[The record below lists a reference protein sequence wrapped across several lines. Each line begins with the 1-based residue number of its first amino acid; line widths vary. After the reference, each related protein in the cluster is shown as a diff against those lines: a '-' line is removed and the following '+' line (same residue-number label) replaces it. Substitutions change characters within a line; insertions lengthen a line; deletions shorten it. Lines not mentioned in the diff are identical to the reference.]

1 MKIFDYWQI
10 ASQNLL
16 KNKLRSS
23 LTMLGIIVGNA
34 SVITLFGIG
43 QGTQNLVTQQFQS
56 LGTNVLFVVP
66 DVSDGWGTTYQKPR
80 SLVLEDARAIATQV
94 PAVSEVAPEIQSTE
108 VANYGSKTFQTT
120 AIGTTPEYLSVRNF
134 DVAKG
139 RFLNESDIESN
150 NLVVTL
156 GPELATK
163 LFNQENP
170 LNQYVRIRNIDFR
183 VIGVMKPK
191 GSVLGTNLDDVA
203 MIPVTTMANRLTGT
217 TSSAGIELSFISF
230 SARDKT
236 RVEAALFQ
244 VRNLLRQRHQASDFS
259 IQTQKDLSATAD
271 RIASALTLFLVAIA
285 SISLF
290 VGGIGIMNIMLISVS
305 ERTSEI
311 GLRKAVGAS
320 GRQILMQFLIEAV
333 ILSVLGGSIGAFVGV
348 GGNILVASFTPL
360 KASISPLVIALTL
373 GVSGSIGLFFGVAP
387 ARQAARLDPIVA
399 LRSI

>member
-1 MKIFDYWQI
+1 MKILDYLQM
-10 ASQNLL
+10 AGHNLL

-43 QGTQNLVTQQFQS
+43 QGTQSLAAQQFQS

-66 DVSDGWGTTYQKPR
+66 DVSDVWGTTYQKPR
-80 SLVLEDARAIATQV
+80 TLVLEDAQAIATQV
-94 PAVSEVAPEIQSTE
+94 PAVGAVAPEIQSTE
-108 VANYGSKTFQTT
+108 VVNYRSKAIETR
-120 AIGTTPEYLSVRNF
+120 AIGTTPEYLPVRNF

-139 RFLNESDIESN
+139 RFFDESDIQGNS
-150 NLVVTL
+150 LIVVL
-156 GPELATK
+156 GPELAEK
-163 LFNQENP
+163 LFKQENP
-170 LNQYVRIRNIDFR
+170 LNQYVRIKNNDFL
-183 VIGVMKPK
+183 VTGVLKPK

-203 MIPVTTMANRLTGT
+203 MIPITTMANRIIGK
-217 TSSAGIELSFISF
+217 TSSSGIELSFISF

-244 VRNLLRQRHQASDFS
+244 VKNLLLQRHNTYDFS

-320 GRQILMQFLIEAV
+320 AHQILIQFLIEAV
-333 ILSVLGGSIGAFVGV
+333 ILSMLGGGIGALAGV
-348 GGNILVASFTPL
+348 GGNVLVATFTPL
-360 KASISPLVIALTL
+360 KASVSPLAITLTL
-373 GVSGSIGLFFGVAP
+373 SVSGSIGLFFGVAP

>member
-108 VANYGSKTFQTT
+108 VANYGSKTFETR

-203 MIPVTTMANRLTGT
+203 MIPVTTMANRLTGR

>member
-203 MIPVTTMANRLTGT
+203 MIPVTTMANRLTGR

>member
-43 QGTQNLVTQQFQS
+43 QGTQNLAAQQFQS

-108 VANYGSKTFQTT
+108 VANYGSKTFETR

-163 LFNQENP
+163 L
-170 LNQYVRIRNIDFR
+170 LIVLID
-183 VIGVMKPK
+183 
-191 GSVLGTNLDDVA
+191 S
-203 MIPVTTMANRLTGT
+203 
-217 TSSAGIELSFISF
+217 
-230 SARDKT
+230 
-236 RVEAALFQ
+236 
-244 VRNLLRQRHQASDFS
+244 
-259 IQTQKDLSATAD
+259 
-271 RIASALTLFLVAIA
+271 
-285 SISLF
+285 
-290 VGGIGIMNIMLISVS
+290 
-305 ERTSEI
+305 
-311 GLRKAVGAS
+311 
-320 GRQILMQFLIEAV
+320 
-333 ILSVLGGSIGAFVGV
+333 
-348 GGNILVASFTPL
+348 
-360 KASISPLVIALTL
+360 
-373 GVSGSIGLFFGVAP
+373 
-387 ARQAARLDPIVA
+387 
-399 LRSI
+399 

>member
-94 PAVSEVAPEIQSTE
+94 PAVSGVAPEIQSTE
-108 VANYGSKTFQTT
+108 VANYGSKTFETT

-244 VRNLLRQRHQASDFS
+244 VRNLLRQRHQAYDFS

>member
-43 QGTQNLVTQQFQS
+43 QGTQNLAAQQFQS

-94 PAVSEVAPEIQSTE
+94 PAVSGVAPEIQSTE
-108 VANYGSKTFQTT
+108 VANYGSKTFETR

-203 MIPVTTMANRLTGT
+203 MIPVTTMANRLTGR

-244 VRNLLRQRHQASDFS
+244 VRNLLRQRHQAYDFS

>member
-108 VANYGSKTFQTT
+108 VANYGSKTFETT

-203 MIPVTTMANRLTGT
+203 MIPVTTMANRLTGR

>member
-108 VANYGSKTFQTT
+108 VANYGSKTFETR

-203 MIPVTTMANRLTGT
+203 MIPVTTMANRLTGRN
-217 TSSAGIELSFISF
+217 SSAGIELSFISF

-244 VRNLLRQRHQASDFS
+244 VRNLLRQRHQAYDFS

>member
-108 VANYGSKTFQTT
+108 VANYGSKTFETR

-244 VRNLLRQRHQASDFS
+244 VRNLLRQRHQAYDFS

>member
-43 QGTQNLVTQQFQS
+43 QGTQNLAAQQFQS

-108 VANYGSKTFQTT
+108 VANYGSKTFETR

-203 MIPVTTMANRLTGT
+203 MIPVTTMANRLTGRN
-217 TSSAGIELSFISF
+217 SSAGIELSFISF

-244 VRNLLRQRHQASDFS
+244 VRNLLRQRHQAYDFS

-290 VGGIGIMNIMLISVS
+290 VGGIGIMNIMLASVL
-305 ERTSEI
+305 ERIKEI
-311 GLRKAVGAS
+311 GLRLAIGARKS
-320 GRQILMQFLIEAV
+320 DVVQQFLFEAV
-333 ILSVLGGSIGAFVGV
+333 MISVSGGIIGVVLGVVFAYLVSSFA
-348 GGNILVASFTPL
+348 NIPTIISFT
-360 KASISPLVIALTL
+360 SIVLS
-373 GVSGSIGLFFGVAP
+373 FGVAATVGLIFGIAP
-387 ARQAARLDPIVA
+387 ARKAAQQDPIA
-399 LRSI
+399 SLRYE

>member
-230 SARDKT
+230 SAQDKT

-244 VRNLLRQRHQASDFS
+244 VRNLLRQRHQAYDFS

>member
-43 QGTQNLVTQQFQS
+43 QGPQNLAAQQFQS

-108 VANYGSKTFQTT
+108 VANYGSKTFETR

-203 MIPVTTMANRLTGT
+203 MIPVTTMANRLTGR

-230 SARDKT
+230 SAQDKT

-244 VRNLLRQRHQASDFS
+244 VRNLLRQRHQAYDFS

>member
-94 PAVSEVAPEIQSTE
+94 PAVSGVAPEIQSTE
-108 VANYGSKTFQTT
+108 VANYGSKTFETT

-203 MIPVTTMANRLTGT
+203 MIPVTTMANRLTGR

>member
-1 MKIFDYWQI
+1 
-10 ASQNLL
+10 
-16 KNKLRSS
+16 
-23 LTMLGIIVGNA
+23 
-34 SVITLFGIG
+34 
-43 QGTQNLVTQQFQS
+43 

-94 PAVSEVAPEIQSTE
+94 PAVSGVAPEIQSTE
-108 VANYGSKTFQTT
+108 VANYGSKTFETR

-203 MIPVTTMANRLTGT
+203 MIPVTTMANRLTGRN
-217 TSSAGIELSFISF
+217 SSAGIELSFISF
-230 SARDKT
+230 SAQDKT

-244 VRNLLRQRHQASDFS
+244 VRNLLRQRHQAYDFS

-320 GRQILMQFLIEAV
+320 GRQILIQFLIEAV

>member
-1 MKIFDYWQI
+1 
-10 ASQNLL
+10 
-16 KNKLRSS
+16 
-23 LTMLGIIVGNA
+23 
-34 SVITLFGIG
+34 
-43 QGTQNLVTQQFQS
+43 
-56 LGTNVLFVVP
+56 
-66 DVSDGWGTTYQKPR
+66 
-80 SLVLEDARAIATQV
+80 
-94 PAVSEVAPEIQSTE
+94 
-108 VANYGSKTFQTT
+108 
-120 AIGTTPEYLSVRNF
+120 
-134 DVAKG
+134 
-139 RFLNESDIESN
+139 LNESDIESN

-203 MIPVTTMANRLTGT
+203 MIPVTTMANRLTGR

-244 VRNLLRQRHQASDFS
+244 VRNLLRQRHQAYDFS